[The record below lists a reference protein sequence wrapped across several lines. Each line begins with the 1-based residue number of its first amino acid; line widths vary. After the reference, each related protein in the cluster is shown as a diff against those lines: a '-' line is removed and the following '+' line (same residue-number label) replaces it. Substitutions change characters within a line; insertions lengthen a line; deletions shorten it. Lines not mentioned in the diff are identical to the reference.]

1 MRNKRPGYDPGTF
14 TSAMSRAEKLAVL
27 LWLPIHVWFLP
38 KLLYSLPQLRQF
50 SEADMNLMVYAG
62 GAIFML
68 LAAGRFFRRDFDP
81 LMDHLPFCIL
91 QILLCYGMMLGF
103 NLILNSLLM
112 LLLPDSNP
120 NNAALT
126 DMAVSEYGKTAA
138 LAIFLAPLVEEPVF
152 RGAVFG
158 GLRRRSRILAYLV
171 SMLLFSLYHVWAYA
185 LIDPVYL
192 LFLLQ
197 YLPVSYLLCRCYERC
212 NSIWGSVF
220 LHMFINAVS
229 LRVLTT
235 LSEFL

>member
-1 MRNKRPGYDPGTF
+1 M
-14 TSAMSRAEKLAVL
+14 
-27 LWLPIHVWFLP
+27 
-38 KLLYSLPQLRQF
+38 
-50 SEADMNLMVYAG
+50 
-62 GAIFML
+62 
-68 LAAGRFFRRDFDP
+68 
-81 LMDHLPFCIL
+81 
-91 QILLCYGMMLGF
+91 
-103 NLILNSLLM
+103 
-112 LLLPDSNP
+112 
-120 NNAALT
+120 
-126 DMAVSEYGKTAA
+126 
-138 LAIFLAPLVEEPVF
+138 EEPVF